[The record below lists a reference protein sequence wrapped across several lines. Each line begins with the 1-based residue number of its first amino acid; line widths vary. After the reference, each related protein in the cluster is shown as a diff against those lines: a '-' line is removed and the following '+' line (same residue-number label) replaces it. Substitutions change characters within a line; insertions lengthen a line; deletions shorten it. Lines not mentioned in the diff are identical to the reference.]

1 MSLCRARHCSTP
13 GLPQTLALQLV
24 EVQEL
29 DPPEGTDAIHWRLLT
44 THPVES
50 ADEAWQIV
58 DWYRG
63 RWRIEEYFRVLKK
76 SGIDLEEAMVEGVH
90 ALINLVAMAAV
101 VGVAGEATGRGPRG
115 RPGAPCQRGHHA
127 SGGILRQALNHT
139 LEGKTEKQKNPHQEG
154 SPAWIA
160 WIVARLGGWSGY
172 QRYGP
177 AGPKTMAYGWGQFKT
192 MSLG

>member
-1 MSLCRARHCSTP
+1 MK
-13 GLPQTLALQLV
+13 QLV
-24 EVQEL
+24 EGREAGPERRASEVITPQEVSF
-29 DPPEGTDAIHWRLLT
+29 A
-44 THPVES
+44 
-50 ADEAWQIV
+50 
-58 DWYRG
+58 
-63 RWRIEEYFRVLKK
+63 
-76 SGIDLEEAMVEGVH
+76 
-90 ALINLVAMAAV
+90 
-101 VGVAGEATGRGPRG
+101 
-115 RPGAPCQRGHHA
+115 
-127 SGGILRQALNHT
+127 QALNHT

>member
-1 MSLCRARHCSTP
+1 MLT
-13 GLPQTLALQLV
+13 LQLV

-29 DPPEGTDAIHWRLLT
+29 DRPEGADAIHWRLLT

-90 ALINLVAMAAV
+90 ALINLVAMVA
-101 VGVAGEATGRGPRG
+101 GVAVMQLVEGREAGPER
-115 RPGAPCQRGHHA
+115 RA
-127 SGGILRQALNHT
+127 SEVITPQEVTFAQALNHT

-154 SPAWIA
+154 SLAWIA

-192 MSLG
+192 MSLGWELSQNV

>member
-1 MSLCRARHCSTP
+1 M
-13 GLPQTLALQLV
+13 

-90 ALINLVAMAAV
+90 ALINLVAMTAV
-101 VGVAGEATGRGPRG
+101 VGVAVKQLVEGREAGPER
-115 RPGAPCQRGHHA
+115 RA
-127 SGGILRQALNHT
+127 SEVITPQEVSFAQALNHT